1 MINSPEHNLTLAP
14 LLGMVDATQRIGQ
27 WVHPHHGGSGYLLSA
42 NNQVRLK
49 LVLKFPFWWGLVA
62 KSRMC
67 GALSNW
73 FPSQCS
79 YWKDL
84 VFVLLVMCA
93 ASGRSACQS
102 SVKCVGYFITIGSQA
117 SAAAA
122 KISFVDL
129 AHFTIQTGFVGC
141 KIWLAF
147 KHFSSSVPLA
157 EVEKKELPFGA
168 FLSVEHLLYL
178 LSSPHVEPEVRES

>member
-1 MINSPEHNLTLAP
+1 MRSCCKKQNVWGTKQLVPKPVQLLKRLGLCITCDVCCKWPECMSKQCQVCGVLHN
-14 LLGMVDATQRIGQ
+14 
-27 WVHPHHGGSGYLLSA
+27 
-42 NNQVRLK
+42 
-49 LVLKFPFWWGLVA
+49 
-62 KSRMC
+62 
-67 GALSNW
+67 NW

>member
-79 YWKDL
+79 CCKDFL
-84 VFVLLVMCA
+84 CRFGTLYNSNWLC
-93 ASGRSACQS
+93 GLQNL
-102 SVKCVGYFITIGSQA
+102 IG
-117 SAAAA
+117 
-122 KISFVDL
+122 
-129 AHFTIQTGFVGC
+129 IQTFLFLRALGGGGEKRAPVWSLPVCGT
-141 KIWLAF
+141 
-147 KHFSSSVPLA
+147 SSLSS
-157 EVEKKELPFGA
+157 
-168 FLSVEHLLYL
+168 FLSTCWAWSKRKLEETYVVHCWYLYRNVTKIL
-178 LSSPHVEPEVRES
+178 MKKSKRIHYSFW